1 MIVPATIAPHLIP
14 FLYEEF
20 TTVESHVD
28 GATVR
33 TAVISAKS
41 SLGFILLTQLEQ
53 QSPGLSPKTFTAY
66 FSATPG
72 ESRNHLYGGIVL
84 PKDAPLMLSVKGTKF
99 INDFLEDLLRSA
111 LLYFVIGQLH
121 VKEDHDQVHKAID
134 LFMKRY
140 ELYKNNFSIPALRQ
154 LYYRSPKRMQILKR
168 FQIAPS
174 PRRTVSSNHVT
185 ATYTKRV

>member
-1 MIVPATIAPHLIP
+1 MVIPATIAPHLIP

-20 TTVESHVD
+20 TTEEKYVD

-41 SLGFILLTQLEQ
+41 SLGFILLNQLEEQ
-53 QSPGLSPKTFTAY
+53 TPGLSPKTFTAY

-72 ESRNHLYGGIVL
+72 ESRNHLYGSIVL

-111 LLYFVIGQLH
+111 LLYYVIGQLE
-121 VKEDHDQVHKAID
+121 VKEDDDRVHQAID
-134 LFMKRY
+134 LFMQRY
-140 ELYKNNFSIPALRQ
+140 DLYTNNFSIPALRQ
-154 LYYRSPKRMQILKR
+154 LYYRSPKRKQILKR
-168 FQIAPS
+168 FHIVPS
-174 PRRTVSSNHVT
+174 NRRNVNSDHVT
-185 ATYTKRV
+185 ATTVKR